1 MIVKLT
7 EPQQINGSEISEIDL
22 KLETLKGT
30 GFLELQASYKK
41 YHREYVPVLEL
52 DRGFQAF
59 IAGSVSGINPEDL
72 AELLV
77 PDFVEVCTTVQNFLL
92 KSGSPVTPPGGSLLV
107 KQSLGLSS

>member
-22 KLETLKGT
+22 KLEKLKGKEL
-30 GFLELQASYKK
+30 LELSAGYRK
-41 YHREYVPVLEL
+41 YNRGEYTPVLEL

-59 IAGSVSGINPEDL
+59 VAGRACGINPEDL
-72 AELLV
+72 GELLA

-92 KSGSPVTPPGGSLLV
+92 KSGSQAAPPSLPM
-107 KQSLGLSS
+107 KP

>member
-22 KLETLKGT
+22 QIEKLKGKEL
-30 GFLELQASYKK
+30 LELAAGYRK
-41 YHREYVPVLEL
+41 YNRGEYTPVLEL

-59 IAGSVSGINPEDL
+59 IAGRVCGINPEDL
-72 AELLV
+72 GELLA

-92 KSGSPVTPPGGSLLV
+92 KSGSPAGAQGAPIMHPMKPL
-107 KQSLGLSS
+107 